1 MYLTSRLEEI
11 MGKYNFELDLF
22 GNNTIS
28 WIANSVEEQSRVLEF
43 GPANGRLTKYLSE
56 QKKCKVDI
64 VEIDSESGK
73 EASQYA
79 EKALIGELEGNIE
92 NYYWISQD
100 IKYDY
105 IIFADV
111 LEHLI
116 DPQSVLEHCSAV
128 LGEKGKIL
136 VSIPNAAHNSVI
148 IELFND
154 EFEYNP
160 TGILDNTH
168 LKFFTRK
175 SFEKMAQ
182 RAGWTIIAER
192 AKQIR
197 VGENEIRNS
206 YKDVSK
212 NMFKE
217 LIHRENGNYYQY
229 MFVLASCE
237 NYLSGEFERTVSL
250 DSTSFYY
257 VELMT
262 EWNGEFDYKHSISRH
277 FDPYYGWIDVAFTL
291 NQKSK
296 SILIKPINSNCILEN
311 LIVKV
316 ETDDGERKIEIEKCN
331 GIMLDNKIFSLENVL
346 ELEMLMPENSKK
358 VIIQAHVIDYD
369 FNPKIYEDLL
379 QYIESNEK
387 KLLASLEEVK
397 KQLEDTKIK
406 FEERNFQINDV
417 DNKLGQICR
426 EQEAIS
432 GLEKISSDNQLLE
445 KLEKLE
451 TELQNK
457 DIKIR
462 DIDTRIKEI
471 CNDYETEI
479 RRINEMYTNS
489 IKVAGYNLL
498 RSIKKKIFQNKK
510 IDIYES
516 QKQKSVLNN
525 DIKNIIAVIP
535 NYNYARFL
543 PERLDSIVLQTY
555 PVSKIIVLDDC
566 SSDNSIEVIE
576 KYIANN
582 KSNIPIELFKNEK
595 NSGSVFAQWQKA
607 FNMAKS
613 EYVWIAE
620 ADDSCNEKFLETVMK
635 GFDDPEVVISYC
647 ESLTM
652 DENNKILMGD
662 LRVWIDIFKTHKWDS
677 DYIKDGKEEV
687 AETMCINNTIA
698 NVSSAVFRNGNYNDI
713 IEGAKSYKLAGDWYV
728 YMNILKLGKIA
739 YFKESL
745 NYHRMQSQGLTL
757 STSHEKEFEE
767 IVRLQ
772 DFALE
777 NFDVSDSV
785 KKKVYE
791 RREREK
797 KRFGL

>member
-1 MYLTSRLEEI
+1 MHFTSYMEEM
-11 MGKYNFELDLF
+11 MGKYDFDLDIF

-28 WIANSVEEQSRVLEF
+28 WIAKSVDICSSVLEF
-43 GPANGRLTKYLSE
+43 GPANGRLTKYLTE

-73 EASQYA
+73 EAALYA
-79 EKALIGELEGNIE
+79 EKALLGSEEGNIE
-92 NYYWISQD
+92 NYYWIQTEK
-100 IKYDY
+100 KYDY

-116 DPQSVLEHCSAV
+116 NPQDVLEHCSAV
-128 LGEKGKIL
+128 IAEKGKIL
-136 VSIPNAAHNSVI
+136 VSIPNASHNSVI

-175 SFEKMAQ
+175 SFERMAQ
-182 RAGWTIIAER
+182 NAGWTIIGEK

-197 VGENEIRNS
+197 VGETEINNS
-206 YKDVSK
+206 YKDVPK
-212 NMFKE
+212 NLFKE

-237 NYLSGEFERTVSL
+237 NYLSGTFERSVSL
-250 DSTSFYY
+250 DSTSYY
-257 VELMT
+257 FSEVYT
-262 EWNGEFDYKHSISRH
+262 EWDGKFDYKHSISKH
-277 FDPYYGWIDVAFTL
+277 FDPYYGWLDVTVPLTGEEKKA
-291 NQKSK
+291 
-296 SILIKPINSNCILEN
+296 LIKPINCNCILSN
-311 LIVKV
+311 LKIKV
-316 ETDDGERKIEIEKCN
+316 ETNAGEKVVEIERSN
-331 GIMLDNKIFSLENVL
+331 GILLEENIISLDDIL
-346 ELEMLMPENSKK
+346 ELEIYLPENSYK
-358 VIIQAHVIDYD
+358 IIVQAQVLDYD
-369 FNPKIYEDLL
+369 FNKSIYESLL
-379 QYIESNEK
+379 YHIDKKENEV
-387 KLLASLEEVK
+387 LE
-397 KQLEDTKIK
+397 
-406 FEERNFQINDV
+406 
-417 DNKLGQICR
+417 R
-426 EQEAIS
+426 EQR
-432 GLEKISSDNQLLE
+432 LLE
-445 KLEKLE
+445 KDRHSKEILEQINQLE
-451 TELQNK
+451 TDLQEK
-457 DIKIR
+457 DN
-462 DIDTRIKEI
+462 RIKEI

-479 RRINEMYTNS
+479 KRINDVYCNS
-489 IKVAGYNLL
+489 IKGATYNLL
-498 RSIKKKIFQNKK
+498 RSIKKKFVKTKNVNIYAQNG
-510 IDIYES
+510 
-516 QKQKSVLNN
+516 
-525 DIKNIIAVIP
+525 KNIISSDKSVVAVIP
-535 NYNYARFL
+535 NYNYARFMQ
-543 PERLDSIVLQTY
+543 ERLDSIVFQTY

-566 SSDNSIEVIE
+566 SSDNSIDVIE

-582 KSNIPIELFKNEK
+582 KTNIPIELYKNEK

-607 FNMAKS
+607 FNMADG

-620 ADDSCNEKFLETVMK
+620 ADDSCNEKFLETVMR

-662 LRVWIDIFKTHKWDS
+662 LRVWIDIFKTHKWDA
-677 DYIKDGKEEV
+677 DYVKDGKEEV

-698 NVSSAVFRNGNYNDI
+698 NVSSAVFRKGDYNQI

-772 DFALE
+772 NYALE
-777 NFDVSDSV
+777 NFDVSDAV
-785 KKKVYE
+785 KAKVYE

>member
-1 MYLTSRLEEI
+1 
-11 MGKYNFELDLF
+11 MGKYDFDLDIF

-28 WIANSVEEQSRVLEF
+28 WIAKSVDICSSVLEF
-43 GPANGRLTKYLSE
+43 GPANGRLTKYLTE

-73 EASQYA
+73 EAALYA
-79 EKALIGELEGNIE
+79 EKALLGSEEGNIE
-92 NYYWISQD
+92 NYYWIQTEK
-100 IKYDY
+100 KYDY

-116 DPQSVLEHCSAV
+116 NPQDVLEHCSAV
-128 LGEKGKIL
+128 IAEKGKIL
-136 VSIPNAAHNSVI
+136 VSIPNASHNSVI

-175 SFEKMAQ
+175 SFERMAQ
-182 RAGWTIIAER
+182 NAGWTIIGEK

-197 VGENEIRNS
+197 VGETEINNS
-206 YKDVSK
+206 YKDVPK
-212 NMFKE
+212 NLFKE

-237 NYLSGEFERTVSL
+237 NYLSGTFERSVSL
-250 DSTSFYY
+250 DSTSYY
-257 VELMT
+257 FSEVYT
-262 EWNGEFDYKHSISRH
+262 EWDGKFDYKHSISRH
-277 FDPYYGWIDVAFTL
+277 FDPYYGWLDVTVPLTGEEKKA
-291 NQKSK
+291 
-296 SILIKPINSNCILEN
+296 LIKPINCNCILSN
-311 LIVKV
+311 LKIKV
-316 ETDDGERKIEIEKCN
+316 ETNAGEKVVEIERSN
-331 GIMLDNKIFSLENVL
+331 GILLEENIISLDDIL
-346 ELEMLMPENSKK
+346 ELEIYLPENSYK
-358 VIIQAHVIDYD
+358 IIVQAQVLDYD
-369 FNPKIYEDLL
+369 FNKSIYESLL
-379 QYIESNEK
+379 YHIDKKENEV
-387 KLLASLEEVK
+387 LE
-397 KQLEDTKIK
+397 
-406 FEERNFQINDV
+406 
-417 DNKLGQICR
+417 R
-426 EQEAIS
+426 EQR
-432 GLEKISSDNQLLE
+432 LLE
-445 KLEKLE
+445 KDRHSKEILEQINQLE
-451 TELQNK
+451 TDLQEK
-457 DIKIR
+457 DN
-462 DIDTRIKEI
+462 RIKEI

-479 RRINEMYTNS
+479 KRINDVYCNS
-489 IKVAGYNLL
+489 IKGATYNLL
-498 RSIKKKIFQNKK
+498 RSIKKKFVKTKNVNIYAQNG
-510 IDIYES
+510 
-516 QKQKSVLNN
+516 
-525 DIKNIIAVIP
+525 KNIISSDKSVVAVIP
-535 NYNYARFL
+535 NYNYARFMQ
-543 PERLDSIVLQTY
+543 ERLDSIVFQTY

-566 SSDNSIEVIE
+566 SSDNSIDVIE

-582 KSNIPIELFKNEK
+582 KTNIPIELYKNEK

-607 FNMAKS
+607 FNMADG

-620 ADDSCNEKFLETVMK
+620 ADDSCNEKFLETVMR

-662 LRVWIDIFKTHKWDS
+662 LRVWIDIFKTHKWDA
-677 DYIKDGKEEV
+677 DYVKDGKEEV

-698 NVSSAVFRNGNYNDI
+698 NVSSAVFRKGDYNQI

-772 DFALE
+772 NYALE
-777 NFDVSDSV
+777 NFDVSDAV
-785 KKKVYE
+785 KAKVYE

>member
-1 MYLTSRLEEI
+1 MHFTSYMEEM
-11 MGKYNFELDLF
+11 MGKYDFDLDIF

-28 WIANSVEEQSRVLEF
+28 WIAKSVDICSSVLEF
-43 GPANGRLTKYLSE
+43 GPANGRLTKYLTE

-73 EASQYA
+73 EAALYA
-79 EKALIGELEGNIE
+79 EKALLGSEEGNIE
-92 NYYWISQD
+92 NYYWIQTEK
-100 IKYDY
+100 KYDY

-116 DPQSVLEHCSAV
+116 NPQDVLEHCSAV
-128 LGEKGKIL
+128 IAEKGKIL
-136 VSIPNAAHNSVI
+136 VSIPNASHNSVI

-182 RAGWTIIAER
+182 TAGWTIIGEK

-197 VGENEIRNS
+197 VGETEINNS
-206 YKDVSK
+206 YKNVPK
-212 NMFKE
+212 NLFKE

-237 NYLSGEFERTVSL
+237 NYLSGAFERSVSL
-250 DSTSFYY
+250 DSTSYY
-257 VELMT
+257 FSEIYT
-262 EWNGEFDYKHSISRH
+262 EWEGTFDYKHSISKH
-277 FDPYYGWIDVAFTL
+277 FDPYYGWLDIEFPLTGEEKKV
-291 NQKSK
+291 
-296 SILIKPINSNCILEN
+296 LIKPINCNCILSN
-311 LIVKV
+311 LKIKV
-316 ETDDGERKIEIEKCN
+316 ETDAGEKVVEIERSN
-331 GIMLDNKIFSLENVL
+331 GFLLEENIISLDDIL
-346 ELEMLMPENSKK
+346 ELEICLPENSHK
-358 VIIQAHVIDYD
+358 IIVQAQVLDYD
-369 FNPKIYEDLL
+369 FNKSIYESIV
-379 QYIESNEK
+379 YHIEK
-387 KLLASLEEVK
+387 KESEILEREQRLSEK
-397 KQLEDTKIK
+397 DKHSEEILKQINQLEAELREK
-406 FEERNFQINDV
+406 
-417 DNKLGQICR
+417 DN
-426 EQEAIS
+426 
-432 GLEKISSDNQLLE
+432 
-445 KLEKLE
+445 
-451 TELQNK
+451 
-457 DIKIR
+457 
-462 DIDTRIKEI
+462 RIKEI

-479 RRINEMYTNS
+479 KRINDVYCNS
-489 IKVAGYNLL
+489 IKGATYNLL
-498 RSIKKKIFQNKK
+498 RSIKKKFVKTRNVN
-510 IDIYES
+510 IYA
-516 QKQKSVLNN
+516 QKE
-525 DIKNIIAVIP
+525 KNVISSDKRKNVVAVIP
-535 NYNYARFL
+535 NYNYARFMQ
-543 PERLDSIVLQTY
+543 ERLDSIVFQTY

-566 SSDNSIEVIE
+566 SSDNSIDVIE

-582 KSNIPIELFKNEK
+582 KTNIPIELYKNKK

-607 FNMAKS
+607 FNMADG

-620 ADDSCNEKFLETVMK
+620 ADDSCNEKFLETVMR

-662 LRVWIDIFKTHKWDS
+662 LRVWIDIFKTHKWDA
-677 DYIKDGKEEV
+677 DYVKDGKEEV

-698 NVSSAVFRNGNYNDI
+698 NVSSAVFRKGDYNQI

-777 NFDVSDSV
+777 NFDVSDAV
-785 KKKVYE
+785 KAKVYE

>member
-1 MYLTSRLEEI
+1 MHFTSYMEEM
-11 MGKYNFELDLF
+11 MGKYDFDLDIF

-28 WIANSVEEQSRVLEF
+28 WIAKSVDICSSVLEF
-43 GPANGRLTKYLSE
+43 GPANGRLTKYLTE

-73 EASQYA
+73 EAALYA
-79 EKALIGELEGNIE
+79 EKALLGSEEGNIE
-92 NYYWISQD
+92 NYYWIQTEK
-100 IKYDY
+100 KYDY

-116 DPQSVLEHCSAV
+116 NPQDVLEHCSAV
-128 LGEKGKIL
+128 IAEKGKIL
-136 VSIPNAAHNSVI
+136 VSIPNASHNSVI

-175 SFEKMAQ
+175 SFERMAQ
-182 RAGWTIIAER
+182 NAGWTIIGEK

-197 VGENEIRNS
+197 VGETEINNS
-206 YKDVSK
+206 YKDVPK
-212 NMFKE
+212 NLFKE

-237 NYLSGEFERTVSL
+237 NYLSGTFERSVSL
-250 DSTSFYY
+250 DSTSYY
-257 VELMT
+257 FSEVYT
-262 EWNGEFDYKHSISRH
+262 EWDGKFDYKHSISRH
-277 FDPYYGWIDVAFTL
+277 FDPYYGWLDVTVPLTGEEKKA
-291 NQKSK
+291 
-296 SILIKPINSNCILEN
+296 LIKPINCNCILSN
-311 LIVKV
+311 LKIKV
-316 ETDDGERKIEIEKCN
+316 ETNAGEKVVEIERSN
-331 GIMLDNKIFSLENVL
+331 GILLEENIISLDDIL
-346 ELEMLMPENSKK
+346 ELEIYLPENSYK
-358 VIIQAHVIDYD
+358 IIVQAQVLDYD
-369 FNPKIYEDLL
+369 FNKSIYESLL
-379 QYIESNEK
+379 YHIDKKENEV
-387 KLLASLEEVK
+387 LE
-397 KQLEDTKIK
+397 
-406 FEERNFQINDV
+406 
-417 DNKLGQICR
+417 R
-426 EQEAIS
+426 EQR
-432 GLEKISSDNQLLE
+432 LLE
-445 KLEKLE
+445 KDRHSKEILEQINQLE
-451 TELQNK
+451 TDLQEK
-457 DIKIR
+457 DN
-462 DIDTRIKEI
+462 RIKEI

-479 RRINEMYTNS
+479 KRINDVYCNS
-489 IKVAGYNLL
+489 IKGATYNLL
-498 RSIKKKIFQNKK
+498 RSIKKKFVKTKNVNIYAQNG
-510 IDIYES
+510 
-516 QKQKSVLNN
+516 
-525 DIKNIIAVIP
+525 KNIISSDKSVVAVIP
-535 NYNYARFL
+535 NYNYARFMQ
-543 PERLDSIVLQTY
+543 ERLDSIVFQTY

-566 SSDNSIEVIE
+566 SSDNSIDVIE

-582 KSNIPIELFKNEK
+582 KTNIPIELYKNEK

-607 FNMAKS
+607 FNMADG

-620 ADDSCNEKFLETVMK
+620 ADDSCNEKFLETVMR

-662 LRVWIDIFKTHKWDS
+662 LRVWIDIFKTHKWDA
-677 DYIKDGKEEV
+677 DYVKDGKEEV

-698 NVSSAVFRNGNYNDI
+698 NVSSAVFRKGDYNQI

-772 DFALE
+772 NYALE
-777 NFDVSDSV
+777 NFDVSDAV
-785 KKKVYE
+785 KAKVYE